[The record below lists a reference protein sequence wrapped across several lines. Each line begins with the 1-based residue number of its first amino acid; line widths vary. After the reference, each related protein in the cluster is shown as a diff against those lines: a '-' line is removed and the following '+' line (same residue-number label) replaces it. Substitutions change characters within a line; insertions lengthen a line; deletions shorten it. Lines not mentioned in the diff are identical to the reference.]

1 MTFAFNGVS
10 ATDLRVMVTG
20 GARGIGAATAREL
33 IRLGAK
39 VAITDVLDAEGNALA
54 KELGSSAMYLHHD
67 VVSPEEWQSVISK
80 VQENFGAVNA
90 LVNNAGIVI
99 FGDTIKSELADFKKT
114 IDVNLYGVFLGMHFV
129 APAIEKAGGGAIV
142 NVSSTAGL
150 QSYAGISAYVASK
163 WGVRGLTKAAA
174 LDLARKGIR
183 VLSIHPGPIR
193 TPMTS
198 QMDESMTA
206 TQPIPRFGE
215 PEEVARMIRFMLV
228 EATYSTGGEFIID
241 GGAVTGQVTP
251 VSEG

>member
-1 MTFAFNGVS
+1 MNTMPDCWEPSDVC
-10 ATDLRVMVTG
+10 VVVTG

-33 IRLGAK
+33 VQLGAK
-39 VAITDVLDAEGNALA
+39 VAITDVLDTEGKALA
-54 KELGSSAMYLHHD
+54 EELGDNAIFLHHD
-67 VVSPEEWQSVISK
+67 VTSPEDWQDVIVK
-80 VQENFGAVNA
+80 TLAVFGKINA
-90 LVNNAGIVI
+90 LVNNAGIVF
-99 FGDTIKSELADFKKT
+99 FGAIAKGELADFKKT

-129 APAIEKAGGGAIV
+129 SPVIDQAGGGVIV

-150 QSYAGISAYVASK
+150 QGYAGISAYVASK

-174 LDLARKGIR
+174 LDLARKKIR
-183 VLSIHPGPIR
+183 VLSVHPGPIR

-215 PEEVARMIRFMLV
+215 PEEVARMIRFMII

-241 GGAVTGQVTP
+241 GGAVTGLMAP
-251 VSEG
+251 VSES